1 MNSIDIET
9 IFTILFVAS
18 IMKNVGVVGLGNMG
32 MGMAKNLLAAG
43 FSVIGYDLRPE
54 RGQMLA
60 KLDGVAADS
69 LTDLAG
75 ADVVFVMVMTGAQ
88 VMRVVAGEG
97 GLKDALSPGATIII
111 SATIQ
116 PTEARAVADAIAGS
130 GLNLIDSPVSGG
142 QFGAETGALTMMA
155 AAEKAVFAFNQD
167 VLNAVGGQI
176 FHVGE
181 EAGMGQTVKAALQA
195 LIGVSFVGIFES
207 LALGA
212 AAGIKGEILFE
223 VFSSTHVAN
232 TPFFKNCAELIMQRK
247 FEDTG
252 SHISTMHKDIGISMG
267 MAREQGLPLFAT
279 SAAYELFQ
287 AGISRYPEGDNWAI
301 VKLLEEFS
309 GTKVSW

>member
-1 MNSIDIET
+1 MKK
-9 IFTILFVAS
+9 VA
-18 IMKNVGVVGLGNMG
+18 VVGLGNMG

-43 FSVIGYDLRPE
+43 FSVTGYDLRPE

-60 KLDGVAADS
+60 ELGGESAAS
-69 LTDLAG
+69 LADLAQ
-75 ADVVFVMVMTGAQ
+75 AEAVFVMVMSGAQ
-88 VMRVVAGEG
+88 VMDVVAGAR
-97 GLKDALSPGATIII
+97 GLKESLSPGATIIV

-116 PTEARAVADAIAGS
+116 PAEARAVEAALAGS
-130 GLNLIDSPVSGG
+130 GLNLIDCPVSGG
-142 QFGAETGALTMMA
+142 QYGAEAGTLTLMA
-155 AAEKAVFAFNQD
+155 AGDQAVFDHSRD
-167 VLNAVGGQI
+167 VLNAVGEQV

-181 EAGMGQTVKAALQA
+181 AIGMGQTVKAALQA

-212 AAGIKGEILFE
+212 AAGVKGETLFE

-232 TPFFKNCAELIMQRK
+232 TPFFKNCAGLIMQRK

-252 SHISTMHKDIGISMG
+252 SHIATMHKDMGISMSLAHEKG
-267 MAREQGLPLFAT
+267 MPLFAT

-287 AGISRYPEGDNWAI
+287 AGISRFPEGDNWAI

-309 GTKVSW
+309 GTEVSW

>member
-1 MNSIDIET
+1 MKK
-9 IFTILFVAS
+9 VA
-18 IMKNVGVVGLGNMG
+18 VVGLGNMG
-32 MGMAKNLLAAG
+32 LGMAKNLLAAG
-43 FSVIGYDLRPE
+43 FDVTGFDLRPQ
-54 RGQMLA
+54 RGQLLA
-60 KLDGVAADS
+60 EQGGKSAAS
-69 LTDLAG
+69 LADLAG
-75 ADVVFVMVMTGAQ
+75 ADVVFVMVMSGAQ
-88 VMRVVAGEG
+88 VMEVVAGEG
-97 GLKDALSPGATIII
+97 GLMRCLSEGATIIV

-116 PTEARAVADAIAGS
+116 PAEMRAIEQVIRGS
-130 GLNLIDSPVSGG
+130 GLHLIDSPVSGG
-142 QFGAETGALTMMA
+142 QFGAEAGTLTMMA
-155 AAEKAVFAFNQD
+155 AAETAVFAANQD
-167 VLNAVGGQI
+167 VLNAVGGKV

-212 AAGIKGEILFE
+212 AAGVKGETLFE

-232 TPFFKNCAELIMQRK
+232 TPFFKNCAQLIMERK

-252 SHISTMHKDIGISMG
+252 SHIATMHKDMGISMALAHDKG
-267 MAREQGLPLFAT
+267 MPLFAT

-309 GTKVSW
+309 GAEVRW

>member
-1 MNSIDIET
+1 MKK
-9 IFTILFVAS
+9 VA
-18 IMKNVGVVGLGNMG
+18 VVGLGNMG
-32 MGMAKNLLAAG
+32 LGMAKNLLAAG
-43 FSVIGYDLRPE
+43 FDVTGFDLRPQ
-54 RGQMLA
+54 RGQLLA
-60 KLDGVAADS
+60 EQGGKSAAS
-69 LTDLAG
+69 LADLAG
-75 ADVVFVMVMTGAQ
+75 ADVVFIMVMSGAQ
-88 VMRVVAGEG
+88 VMEVVAGEG
-97 GLKDALSPGATIII
+97 GLMRCLSEGATIIV

-116 PTEARAVADAIAGS
+116 PAEMRAIEQVIRGS
-130 GLNLIDSPVSGG
+130 GLHLIDSPVSGG
-142 QFGAETGALTMMA
+142 QFGAEAGTLTMMA
-155 AAEKAVFAFNQD
+155 AAETAVFAANQD
-167 VLNAVGGQI
+167 VLNAVGGKV

-212 AAGIKGEILFE
+212 AAGVKGETLFE

-232 TPFFKNCAELIMQRK
+232 TPFFKNCAQLIMERK

-252 SHISTMHKDIGISMG
+252 SHIATMHKDMGISMALAHDKG
-267 MAREQGLPLFAT
+267 MPLFAT

-309 GTKVSW
+309 GAEVRW